1 MKKTADAWAAWL
13 TGTAVLFVVE
23 WFRVAAAGR
32 PLRRI
37 PDGIMLG
44 TWFLVI
50 VTFTVFAY
58 QGTASIRRPSLH
70 FACTALQI
78 VAILAIHF
86 IAGQVA
92 IHLYIQNGV

>member
-1 MKKTADAWAAWL
+1 MKKTAAAWAFWL
-13 TGTAVLFVVE
+13 TGTALLFVVE

-37 PDGIMLG
+37 PDGMMLALA
-44 TWFLVI
+44 FCDPHICRIRL
-50 VTFTVFAY
+50 
-58 QGTASIRRPSLH
+58 QGTSSIRRPSLR

-86 IAGQVA
+86 VAGQFA
-92 IHLYIQNGV
+92 IHLYIQHGV